1 MGVLTNKLADAL
13 KSNEKNFQKTCTDLL
28 DLKNVALTTTNS
40 LTTSASS
47 AAFNSSTNASQFPGR
62 STMPTLGQSSQ
73 FRAQLWLNME
83 KLCDTLFDSCSQIY
97 QLQQI
102 LEKKKDLLTNLFY
115 LDEIDFGLLFQGK
128 MYLFS
133 SASFQSTE
141 TQTIPQND
149 ILGFESICTVIDQS
163 DLNSKKSIELLYEQ
177 WRVLVTVLNSS
188 ILTSCNAS
196 THIKTTFLNEYPKLL
211 KLQNDLWLRLLQLNP
226 LIDRYRYLSP
236 SLDASKTKQFLS
248 SYEYL
253 RKCFYDLENS
263 YLNRS
268 LSNLFDP
275 INLIF
280 SQNSDKPINRTDIDA
295 YLKGVQSQL
304 QTLQHDIFNSTQ
316 SASSALALFK
326 TSNLN
331 ITLSGCS
338 SAFSDKIV
346 ANICKSIQMYAN
358 KSEQVLNSL
367 NAEFQQSMT
376 NFSSLNSISSNS
388 GNSNGL
394 ASNSGIFAFSSQVQT
409 KNLDYVNSTHDLYEQ
424 MTRMFAN
431 EKLSKKLEDK
441 LNGAMKTLLI
451 FEENALKPFILA
463 GTNKKLYNKI

>member
-1 MGVLTNKLADAL
+1 
-13 KSNEKNFQKTCTDLL
+13 
-28 DLKNVALTTTNS
+28 
-40 LTTSASS
+40 
-47 AAFNSSTNASQFPGR
+47 
-62 STMPTLGQSSQ
+62 
-73 FRAQLWLNME
+73 
-83 KLCDTLFDSCSQIY
+83 
-97 QLQQI
+97 
-102 LEKKKDLLTNLFY
+102 
-115 LDEIDFGLLFQGK
+115 
-128 MYLFS
+128 
-133 SASFQSTE
+133 
-141 TQTIPQND
+141 
-149 ILGFESICTVIDQS
+149 
-163 DLNSKKSIELLYEQ
+163 
-177 WRVLVTVLNSS
+177 
-188 ILTSCNAS
+188 
-196 THIKTTFLNEYPKLL
+196 
-211 KLQNDLWLRLLQLNP
+211 
-226 LIDRYRYLSP
+226 
-236 SLDASKTKQFLS
+236 LS

-376 NFSSLNSISSNS
+376 NFSSSNSNSSNS

-441 LNGAMKTLLI
+441 LNGALKTLLI

-463 GTNKKLYNKI
+463 GTYEKLYIHFFTVPKLGNYYLIFGISKY